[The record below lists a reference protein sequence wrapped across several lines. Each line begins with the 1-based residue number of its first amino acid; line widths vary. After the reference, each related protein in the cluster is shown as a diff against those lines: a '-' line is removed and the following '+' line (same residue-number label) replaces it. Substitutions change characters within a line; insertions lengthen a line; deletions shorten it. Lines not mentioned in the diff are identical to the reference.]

1 MIICKSSINYYIEKQ
16 EMKGF
21 NELFVVGWM
30 LFGIY
35 IEVFIMILADLWSG
49 IRKAKIRGEIRSSY
63 GYKKTIDKIA
73 RYYNAMIALTVI
85 DIMQMGG
92 VWYLDGYYGWSI
104 PIFPVITLLGALGI
118 SLVELKSIYEKADEK
133 VKGDYKGVAVL
144 AAEIVKH
151 KTDPAEIAAAIMD
164 YMKNEDKEEK

>member
-1 MIICKSSINYYIEKQ
+1 
-16 EMKGF
+16 MKGL

-49 IRKAKIRGEIRSSY
+49 VRKAKVRGEIRSSY
-63 GYKKTIDKIA
+63 MYKKTIDKIA

-85 DIMQMGG
+85 DAMQMGG
-92 VWYLDGYYGWSI
+92 VWYLDGYYSWSI
-104 PIFPVITLLGALGI
+104 PIFPVVTLLGALGI

-133 VKGDYKGVAVL
+133 VKGDYKDVAALV
-144 AAEIVKH
+144 AEIAKH
-151 KTDPAEIAAAIMD
+151 KTDPAEIAAVVVE
-164 YMKNEDKEEK
+164 YMKGQEKEEKK

>member
-1 MIICKSSINYYIEKQ
+1 
-16 EMKGF
+16 MKGL
-21 NELFVVGWM
+21 NELFVIGWM

-49 IRKAKIRGEIRSSY
+49 VRKAKIRGEVRSSF

-73 RYYNAMIALTVI
+73 RYYNALIALTVI
-85 DIMQMGG
+85 DVMQMSG

-104 PIFPVITLLGALGI
+104 PIFPIVTLLGALGI

-133 VKGDYKGVAVL
+133 VKSDYKDVAAL
-144 AAEIVKH
+144 AVEIAKH
-151 KTDPAEIAAAIMD
+151 KTEPNEIAQAVVEYIN
-164 YMKNEDKEEK
+164 KGNIKEEEK

>member
-1 MIICKSSINYYIEKQ
+1 
-16 EMKGF
+16 MKGL

-49 IRKAKIRGEIRSSY
+49 VRKAKVRGEIRSSY
-63 GYKKTIDKIA
+63 MYKKTIDKIA

-85 DIMQMGG
+85 DAMQMGG
-92 VWYLDGYYGWSI
+92 VWYLDGYYSWSI
-104 PIFPVITLLGALGI
+104 PIFPVVTLLGALGI

-133 VKGDYKGVAVL
+133 VKGDYKDVAALV
-144 AAEIVKH
+144 AEIAKH
-151 KTDPAEIAAAIMD
+151 KTDPAEIAAAVVE
-164 YMKNEDKEEK
+164 YMKGQEKEEKK

>member
-1 MIICKSSINYYIEKQ
+1 
-16 EMKGF
+16 MKGL

-49 IRKAKIRGEIRSSY
+49 VRKAKLRGEVRSSY
-63 GYKKTIDKIA
+63 MYKKTIDKIA
-73 RYYNAMIALTVI
+73 RYYNALIALTVI
-85 DIMQMGG
+85 DAMQMGG

-104 PIFPVITLLGALGI
+104 PIFPIVTLLGALGV

-133 VKGDYKGVAVL
+133 VKGDYKDVAML
-144 AAEIVKH
+144 AAEIAKH
-151 KTDPAEIAAAIMD
+151 KAEPAEIAQAVVE
-164 YMKNEDKEEK
+164 YMNKDKEEKK

>member
-1 MIICKSSINYYIEKQ
+1 
-16 EMKGF
+16 MKGL

-49 IRKAKIRGEIRSSY
+49 VRKAKLRGEVRSSF

-73 RYYNAMIALTVI
+73 RYYNALIALTVI
-85 DIMQMGG
+85 DAMQMGG
-92 VWYLDGYYGWSI
+92 VWYLDGYYGWSV
-104 PIFPVITLLGALGI
+104 PIFPVVTLLGALGI

-133 VKGDYKGVAVL
+133 VKGDYKEVAVL
-144 AAEIVKH
+144 AAEIAKH
-151 KTDPAEIAAAIMD
+151 KSDPGEIAAAVVD
-164 YMKNEDKEEK
+164 YMNKGIIKEEEKK

>member
-1 MIICKSSINYYIEKQ
+1 MQ
-16 EMKGF
+16 MKGLD
-21 NELFVVGWM
+21 ELFVVGWM

-49 IRKAKIRGEIRSSY
+49 IRKARTRGEVRSSF

-85 DIMQMGG
+85 DAMQIGG
-92 VWYLDGYYGWSI
+92 IWYLTCYYGWSV

-118 SLVELKSIYEKADEK
+118 SAVELKSIYEKADEK
-133 VKGDYKGVAVL
+133 VRGDYKEVAAL
-144 AAEIVKH
+144 AIEIAKH
-151 KTDPAEIAAAIMD
+151 KTEPTEIAQAVGEYLSKA
-164 YMKNEDKEEK
+164 KEEIK